1 MFTYSINMVDF
12 TTNIITITIPMVNH
26 KTHHQINKKIFKD
39 VFFKTNINLMNNKT
53 IIIKMNME
61 EGLLKIILIK
71 IINKNKYKLS
81 QTHI

>member
-12 TTNIITITIPMVNH
+12 TTNIITITILMVNH
-26 KTHHQINKKIFKD
+26 KTHHQINRKIFKD